1 MDWIKNY
8 KAKDKKEAEDKDHLL
23 RLDERL
29 ISTDRNAPYH
39 YTTSSMVLDREKNK
53 LLMIYHKIYRSW
65 SWPGG
70 HVEEGEDLFYSAL
83 RELYEETGLRR
94 AKPLSEEPIAMEL
107 MPVGSHER
115 KGEIVDSHFHI
126 NFCFGF
132 WGEEEDTLL
141 SPDENRMWVP
151 VDKLDA
157 FVAEEHMLP
166 IYRDLIRRM
175 GDVHA

>member
-8 KAKDKKEAEDKDHLL
+8 EAKNKKEAEDKDNLL

-29 ISTDRNAPYH
+29 ISVDRSAPYH

-70 HVEEGEDLFYSAL
+70 HVEEGEELFYSAL

-94 AKPLSEEPIAMEL
+94 AKPLSEKPIALEL
-107 MPVGSHER
+107 MPVASHER
-115 KGEIVDSHFHI
+115 KGEKVDSHFHA
-126 NFCFGF
+126 
-132 WGEEEDTLL
+132 
-141 SPDENRMWVP
+141 NRMWVP

-157 FVAEEHMLP
+157 FVAEDHMLP
-166 IYRDLIRRM
+166 IYRELLERM
-175 GDVHA
+175 RSYD

>member
-8 KAKDKKEAEDKDHLL
+8 EAKTKKEAEDKDHLL

-29 ISTDRNAPYH
+29 ISVDRSAPYH

-70 HVEEGEDLFYSAL
+70 HVEEGEELFYSAL
-83 RELYEETGLRR
+83 RELYEETGLRH
-94 AKPLSEEPIAMEL
+94 AKPLSEKPIALEL
-107 MPVGSHER
+107 MPVASHER
-115 KGEIVDSHFHI
+115 KGEKVDSHFHI

-132 WGEEEDTLL
+132 WGEEGDTLL
-141 SPDENRMWVP
+141 HPDENRMWVP

-157 FVAEEHMLP
+157 FVAEDHMLP
-166 IYRDLIRRM
+166 IYRELLERM
-175 GDVHA
+175 KSYD